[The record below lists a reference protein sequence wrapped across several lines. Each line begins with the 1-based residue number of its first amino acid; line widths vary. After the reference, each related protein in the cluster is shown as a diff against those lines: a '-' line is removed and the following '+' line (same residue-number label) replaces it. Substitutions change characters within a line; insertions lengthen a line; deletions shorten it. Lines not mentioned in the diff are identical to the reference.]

1 MTSDPKPLDAGCR
14 TRVLGLLC
22 ENDEML
28 LEMVKQLREDMDE
41 MYDFTDQ
48 LRDEF
53 DRVYEALNK
62 ANAMISGLRMNLIFQ
77 KYERSSP
84 LLPEI
89 DKMAWN
95 VLFLMIAGDGEE
107 FLPLSPG
114 YGISPPVPIE
124 QADTNGVEYG
134 EGNLRVTKV
143 AL

>member
-1 MTSDPKPLDAGCR
+1 MTSDPKQLDAGCR
-14 TRVLGLLC
+14 ARALGLLC

-41 MYDFTDQ
+41 MYDYTDQ
-48 LRDEF
+48 LRNEF

-77 KYERSSP
+77 KYEQSHP

-95 VLFLMIAGDGEE
+95 VLFLMVAGDGEE
-107 FLPLSPG
+107 FLPFAHVR
-114 YGISPPVPIE
+114 GISIE